1 MTQRKNYSLNAKH
14 NQMLNEQAVNLT
26 GILSRPVACRD
37 VLEAIL
43 DLTSTLDN
51 TALAQQVLDRVN
63 EPKRGRR
70 PGPRKNRL

>member
-51 TALAQQVLDRVN
+51 NALAQ
-63 EPKRGRR
+63 
-70 PGPRKNRL
+70 